1 MYNREKKDK
10 YRTRIEKLFE
20 RKRLRDNSDDSR
32 NKSGSVSSIGTIN
45 PEVSNIGSGSGNNN
59 NLDDSIIISGSGN
72 NNNLDDDAVI
82 SGSGNNNNLDDS
94 IIISESG
101 NLDDSDMNPKGSSG
115 SNTINSGSGNI
126 CPGSGNTDIR
136 VSRWIPG
143 INTRI
148 YGIRKY
154 LEVYEI
160 A

>member
-10 YRTRIEKLFE
+10 YRTRIEKLFG

-45 PEVSNIGSGSGNNN
+45 PEVSNISSGSSNNN
-59 NLDDSIIISGSGN
+59 NLDDSTIN
-72 NNNLDDDAVI
+72 
-82 SGSGNNNNLDDS
+82 
-94 IIISESG
+94 SESG

-148 YGIRKY
+148 EGIRKY
-154 LEVYEI
+154 LEVYKI